1 MNTAANRHGIVSMLR
16 VGLVVV
22 VLFSMSGLLAQAGN
36 IVDRGTLPGT
46 PPVGTINYLAWYS
59 TATPPTQVLTEDN
72 WNSGV
77 GPNQGYYLRTVS
89 GVSTPTWR
97 LGVGEGYFSPAPS
110 NGTAIQM
117 LFGGIGAQAGKI
129 WKYSFA
135 WDNVASTTDHLEV
148 GAQANGTCPMMTA
161 GNRSAT
167 GKVINW
173 TSSAGASAYAIYRS
187 KLPSGAPAPNQ
198 AGNGQY
204 DLVTTVPAGS
214 PLTYTDTDPACQSTG
229 TGCWHIVVPLNGS
242 NQISGC
248 HSEETSPTVVSLSDF
263 TTSRATPGWP
273 LIVGLGAL
281 AAVVVGGMAVSRRRA
296 ARG

>member
-1 MNTAANRHGIVSMLR
+1 MNTAANRPGFVLMLR
-16 VGLVVV
+16 VGFVVV
-22 VLFSMSGLLAQAGN
+22 VLLSMSGLLAQAGN
-36 IVDRGTLPGT
+36 IVDRGTLPDT

-77 GPNQGYYLRTVS
+77 AQDQGYYLRS
-89 GVSTPTWR
+89 GVPTWR

-110 NGTAIQM
+110 GGTTIQM
-117 LFGGIGAQAGKI
+117 LFGGIGGQAGNI
-129 WKYSFA
+129 WTYSFA
-135 WDNVASTTDHLEV
+135 WNNTDSTTDHGQIGV
-148 GAQANGTCPMMTA
+148 HANGTCPMMTA

-187 KLPSGAPAPNQ
+187 KNPSGAANQ

-204 DLVTTVPAGS
+204 DLVTTVPAAQ
-214 PLTYTDTDPACQSTG
+214 LTYEDTDPVCRTTG

-248 HSEETSPTVVSLSDF
+248 HSEEASPTAVTLSGF
-263 TTSRATPGWP
+263 TTGHATPGWP

-281 AAVVVGGMAVSRRRA
+281 AAVVAGGLAVSRRRA